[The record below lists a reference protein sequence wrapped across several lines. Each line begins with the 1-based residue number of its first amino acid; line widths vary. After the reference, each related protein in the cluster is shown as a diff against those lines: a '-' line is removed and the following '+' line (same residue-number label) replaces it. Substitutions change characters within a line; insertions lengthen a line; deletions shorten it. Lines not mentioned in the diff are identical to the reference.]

1 MAIKLSNKGGND
13 LPPIPADTHQAVCY
27 GVVDVGTHQPKNP
40 AHKPT
45 RKLILLF
52 ELPFERADF
61 GEKGNLPRG
70 ISCTL
75 TQSLSDNAI
84 LRKFLKSWRGR
95 DFTAQELEGFDPRQL
110 IGANCNLVISNNPS
124 ADGTKTFA
132 NIDGILPLRKEKKD
146 PRTQAVIEAAQPKVA
161 QENQSLYFSLDEQ
174 DLTNLKFPANMPS
187 WIQAKVSFS
196 KEVVEACGGGDADA
210 QQQTSNAA
218 DRERHE
224 EEVRQYDQ
232 RSKSGASGPAR
243 AAVAQAAPAPQENL
257 DEDVP
262 F

>member
-1 MAIKLSNKGGND
+1 MPIKINNKGGSD

-27 GVVDVGTHQPKNP
+27 GVVDIGTHQPSNP

-45 RKLILLF
+45 RKLVILF

-95 DFTAQELEGFDPRQL
+95 DFTEEELKGFDPKVL
-110 IGANCNLVISNNPS
+110 IGQNCNLAVTNNVKG
-124 ADGTKTFA
+124 DKTFA
-132 NIDGILPLRKEKKD
+132 NIDMTLPLRKEK
-146 PRTQAVIEAAQPKVA
+146 RVNNVVVEAAQTKVK
-161 QENQSLYFSLDEQ
+161 QENPSLYFSLDEV
-174 DLTNLKFPANMPS
+174 DLQSIKFPDNMPK
-187 WIQAKVSFS
+187 WIQQKISFS
-196 KEVVEACGGGDADA
+196 REVVEANGGEAP
-210 QQQTSNAA
+210 QAA
-218 DRERHE
+218 PQDDPAARERHE
-224 EEVRQYDQ
+224 EEVRQYDA
-232 RSKSGASGPAR
+232 RSRGSQP
-243 AAVAQAAPAPQENL
+243 APASPVQQENL

>member
-1 MAIKLSNKGGND
+1 MAIKITNKGGAD
-13 LPPIPADTHQAVCY
+13 LAPIPADTHQAVCY

-40 AHKPT
+40 QHKPT

-84 LRKFLKSWRGR
+84 LRKFLKSWRGK
-95 DFTAQELEGFDPRQL
+95 DFTAQELEGFDPKVL
-110 IGANCNLVISNNPS
+110 IGQNCNLVISNNS
-124 ADGTKTFA
+124 QGDKVFS

-146 PRTQAVIEAAQPKVA
+146 RNNNVIEAAQTKVA
-161 QENQSLYFSLDEQ
+161 QENRSLYFSLDEQ
-174 DLTNLKFPANMPS
+174 DLTSLKFPDNMPK
-187 WIQAKVSFS
+187 WIQQKISFS
-196 KEVVEACGGGDADA
+196 KEVVEANGGLPDD
-210 QQQTSNAA
+210 QQSYDEQRPDNPAA
-218 DRERHE
+218 REAHE
-224 EEVRQYDQ
+224 NEVRNYDQ
-232 RSKSGASGPAR
+232 RSVNGGTGASRPS
-243 AAVAQAAPAPQENL
+243 APVPQE
-257 DEDVP
+257 EDPDSVP